1 VGGPGHHIHQTSKIR
16 YSSNSHSVQELQ
28 TEIEAAAKEIIGD
41 NYVVHLQRVYEV
53 KGSHIEHEEH
63 INTKYPHK

>member
-28 TEIEAAAKEIIGD
+28 TEIEAVANEITGD
-41 NYVVHLQRVYEV
+41 MLHDKAENFVVCLQ
-53 KGSHIEHEEH
+53 
-63 INTKYPHK
+63 